1 MFDVSFAKLRACA
14 CLGPVWLAALPAV
27 GCVSAQT
34 SQRLDRSYD
43 QASQQLRKP
52 LTAKQTPTID
62 PTAPLDRE
70 TVVKMA
76 VAKSPSLAAMAHRA
90 RALVHAGRAEGSL
103 PPPELGAEAWNLPL
117 ARPYAVG
124 EADMYM
130 VELSQRFPPAG
141 SRDGRARAMAEEAQI
156 VLAEVATE
164 ERLVAEQAANAFVEY
179 AQAFEEQ
186 RLHQRHLALLD
197 RMSQA
202 IRARYA
208 SGGSGLAD
216 VARLEIE
223 VSKVHRGVAR
233 IEGDI
238 VRARSALNVLL
249 RRPIS
254 APLGEPRQVS
264 PETIRLPIDDL
275 LSRATSN
282 RGSTLAADARVAAA
296 AARRDAAESEAN
308 VPEFMVGL
316 GYWQA
321 PEMRAGVGATASMS
335 LPWLWGPGRQRVYQA
350 QEEEA
355 AERSERDGTGLE
367 SQSEVS
373 EAYARLVAFEQQL
386 VTIRKQAL
394 PAARRSIDA
403 VTAAFSTGK
412 VSLLEWVDAQRSVL
426 ELEMEVLDLQGEIAH
441 GVNALERAVGAPLPR
456 VALALEQAP

>member
-1 MFDVSFAKLRACA
+1 MLRRIAESIGFVLLA
-14 CLGPVWLAALPAV
+14 VLAAA

-34 SQRLDRSYD
+34 EQRLNRSYD
-43 QASQQLRKP
+43 RASQLLTRP
-52 LTAKQTPTID
+52 LAAQQEPKINPA
-62 PTAPLDRE
+62 APLDRDA
-70 TVVKMA
+70 VVRIA
-76 VAKSPSLAAMAHRA
+76 IAKSPSIAAIAHKA

-103 PPPELGAEAWNLPL
+103 PSPELGAEAWNLPL
-117 ARPYAVG
+117 TRPYAVG

-130 VELSQRFPPAG
+130 VELRQRFPAAG
-141 SRDGRARAMAEEAQI
+141 SLDGRARAMAEEAQV
-156 VLAEVATE
+156 VLAEVVTE

-179 AQAFEEQ
+179 AQALEEQ

-197 RMSQA
+197 RMGQA
-202 IRARYA
+202 IGARYA

-216 VARLEIE
+216 IARIEIE
-223 VSKVHRGVAR
+223 VAKVHRGVAR
-233 IEGDI
+233 LQGDI
-238 VRARSALNVLL
+238 VRSHAALNVLL

-264 PETIRLPIDDL
+264 PETIRLSMDEL
-275 LSRATSN
+275 MSRGGSN
-282 RGSTLAADARVAAA
+282 RGSTLAADARIGAA
-296 AARRDAAESEAN
+296 AARLDAAKAEAN
-308 VPEFMVGL
+308 VPEFMLGL

-335 LPWLWGPGRQRVYQA
+335 LPWLWGPGRHRVSQA

-355 AERSERDGTGLE
+355 VERSERDGVGLE
-367 SQSEVS
+367 SQTEVS
-373 EAYARLVAFEQQL
+373 EAYARIVAFEQQL

-426 ELEMEVLDLQGEIAH
+426 ELELEVLDLQSQIAL
-441 GVNALERAVGAPLPR
+441 GINALERAVGAPLPR
-456 VALALEQAP
+456 VALALDQTP